1 MSKRRQPKQ
10 NNAEHM
16 LAVTLDKMSL
26 LDDISEEIFPIL
38 RQAIRERWPREKV
51 FGHPVIEA
59 LLAVRQASI
68 AIKDPDSGKA
78 LAAIKDAV
86 DRKEGKARER
96 IEQTHKLE
104 KLPDEQLDA
113 LLKSKLGRASEDDE
127 DETLV
132 N

>member
-1 MSKRRQPKQ
+1 
-10 NNAEHM
+10 M

-51 FGHPVIEA
+51 FSHPVIEA

-96 IEQTHKLE
+96 IDNTHRLE
-104 KLPDEQLDA
+104 KMPDEQLDA
-113 LLKSKLGRASEDDE
+113 MLMARMGTTDDEEDDA
-127 DETLV
+127 TH
-132 N
+132 